1 MAEARGLPPPQVARS
16 SSSSIRARQTIRT
29 GTSRSDRARCSI
41 TSSMRSSAHWTSS
54 NTSTSGCASASCSAQ
69 RRAAQLVSVDASA
82 SSAAPRTPSATP
94 RRSATASLSQHIR
107 SFSNASAAGSS
118 SVIPAEALTIEAIGQ
133 NAIPSPYGR
142 ARPVSTVARS
152 TPAVN
157 SSTSLDFPTPGSP
170 KTVTSV
176 VRRSRTVR
184 SYELW
189 SSSSSC
195 SRPTK
200 RAFGRRL
207 RMSSTRTTRQDQVC
221 SPGRIS
227 TAPASSTSIA
237 PTVRRRAT
245 GPRAMVPAMADCC
258 RRAATFTASPVANVE
273 STSSTTSSPDSIP
286 TRASSPSSCTDSST
300 SNAARTAR
308 SASSSCAWGTPKAA
322 MTASPA
328 NFSTVP
334 P

>member
-1 MAEARGLPPPQVARS
+1 MAERSVTETKSRSQRAPSRSSPTRSGARWSSAPRQNTRPITAACCSSRFSRAGRRSMRAAIRAWTLSGMRSVCPLPSVSSSMRAVSSRKRGLPSARSRTSARSAAGVSPAGSRSSASSALSGSGRAASSIAEARGFPPPQVARS

-133 NAIPSPYGR
+133 NAIPSPYGS

-157 SSTSLDFPTPGSP
+157 SSTSLDFPTPG
-170 KTVTSV
+170 
-176 VRRSRTVR
+176 
-184 SYELW
+184 
-189 SSSSSC
+189 
-195 SRPTK
+195 
-200 RAFGRRL
+200 
-207 RMSSTRTTRQDQVC
+207 
-221 SPGRIS
+221 
-227 TAPASSTSIA
+227 
-237 PTVRRRAT
+237 RRR
-245 GPRAMVPAMADCC
+245 P
-258 RRAATFTASPVANVE
+258 
-273 STSSTTSSPDSIP
+273 
-286 TRASSPSSCTDSST
+286 
-300 SNAARTAR
+300 
-308 SASSSCAWGTPKAA
+308 
-322 MTASPA
+322 
-328 NFSTVP
+328 
-334 P
+334 